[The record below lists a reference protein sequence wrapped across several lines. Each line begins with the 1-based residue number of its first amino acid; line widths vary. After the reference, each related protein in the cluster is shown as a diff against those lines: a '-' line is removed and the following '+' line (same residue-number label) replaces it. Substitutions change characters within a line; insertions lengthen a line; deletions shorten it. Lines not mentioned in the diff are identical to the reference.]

1 MPKQG
6 VVKRAVSSDSYVG
19 HPNSHSTEEDVE
31 VSQPSS
37 LKVICFLFTRRKALL
52 FKILTITQEQIPK
65 DGVCFLLLAALAEN
79 GN

>member
-6 VVKRAVSSDSYVG
+6 VVKRALSSASYAG
-19 HPNSHSTEEDVE
+19 HPNSQSTEEDME

-37 LKVICFLFTRRKALL
+37 LKVVCFPFTRRKALL
-52 FKILTITQEQIPK
+52 FKILKITQKQILK
-65 DGVCFLLLAALAEN
+65 DGVGFLLVAALAEN